1 MGTLKK
7 KKKSIWLKD
16 LRNYFSGGNGF
27 IHKAYRISPSLNR
40 LCYCPL
46 VLRAMVRDA
55 DEGEDDNL
63 SRKISKATPKC
74 EMVLLYKIMIQQIL
88 T

>member
-1 MGTLKK
+1 M
-7 KKKSIWLKD
+7 
-16 LRNYFSGGNGF
+16 
-27 IHKAYRISPSLNR
+27 NR

-55 DEGEDDNL
+55 DEGGDDNL
-63 SRKISKATPKC
+63 SQKISKAKPKC